1 MSNSTTKYL
10 MEDIIYD
17 NPAYFEDFK
26 LTLDDDNYLFE
37 IIKMDWRFLEDVLS
51 DIISI
56 LCNVKEQIN
65 YVDENGTNILM
76 AYCIYTDGYEPLN
89 TIDDIKTIINSFNK
103 SINDVDKNGN
113 TAYALSLL
121 NKGKKTRNITYA
133 LSMILENENKNKQ

>member
-17 NPAYFEDFK
+17 NPTYFKDFK
-26 LTLDDDNYLFE
+26 LTLDDKNYLFE

-76 AYCIYTDGYEPLN
+76 AYCIYADGYEPLN

-133 LSMILENENKNKQ
+133 LSMILEKKT

>member
-10 MEDIIYD
+10 MEEIIND
-17 NPAYFEDFK
+17 NPVYFKDFK
-26 LTLDDDNYLFE
+26 LTLNDDNYLFE

-76 AYCIYTDGYEPLN
+76 AYCKFTDGLEPLN
-89 TIDDIKTIINSFNK
+89 TIDDIKTIINSFDK
-103 SINDVDKNGN
+103 SINDVDKDGN
-113 TAYALSLL
+113 TAYDLSLL

-133 LSMILENENKNKQ
+133 LSMILENKHKQ

>member
-37 IIKMDWRFLEDVLS
+37 IIKMDWRFLEDILS

-56 LCNVKEQIN
+56 LCDVKEQIN

-76 AYCIYTDGYEPLN
+76 AYCTYTDGLEPLN

-121 NKGKKTRNITYA
+121 NKGKKTRNITQA
-133 LSMILENENKNKQ
+133 LSLLLEKK

>member
-37 IIKMDWRFLEDVLS
+37 IIKMDWRFLEDILS

-56 LCNVKEQIN
+56 LCDVKEQIN

-76 AYCIYTDGYEPLN
+76 AYCTYTDGLEPLN

>member
-17 NPAYFEDFK
+17 NPTYFENFK

-37 IIKMDWRFLEDVLS
+37 IIKMDWRFLEDILS

-56 LCNVKEQIN
+56 LSDVKQQIN

-76 AYCIYTDGYEPLN
+76 AYCTYTDGLEPLN

-121 NKGKKTRNITYA
+121 NKGKKTRNITRA
-133 LSMILENENKNKQ
+133 LSLILEKKT